1 MAQVVRIHEHGGP
14 EVLKVEDVDVGEPVG
29 LLAMLADV
37 RIAPEADLTDGWLAD
52 LDAPAFTI
60 GIRFADGVW
69 RIIEAA
75 VPDDVTDEM
84 LPERAQRLAA
94 SLFGAAAWRET
105 LWTAAYRKHERRA
118 PQFVNQRVVLA
129 GDAAHLNSPAGG
141 QGLNAGLADVAEL
154 EGALVSALAE
164 PARTGELLGAYEHKR
179 ISAFDHD
186 IRGFTD
192 SLEMMESAPAW
203 IRKLG
208 FSMVGVL
215 RALGIER
222 HIAAKLSMLE
232 SN

>member
-1 MAQVVRIHEHGGP
+1 
-14 EVLKVEDVDVGEPVG
+14 
-29 LLAMLADV
+29 
-37 RIAPEADLTDGWLAD
+37 LTDGWLAD

-84 LPERAQRLAA
+84 LPARAQRLAT
-94 SLFGAAAWRET
+94 SLFGSSAWRET

-118 PQFVNQRVVLA
+118 PRYFDRRVVLA

-154 EGALVSALAE
+154 ANALLSAFAA
-164 PARTGELLGAYEHKR
+164 PDRVDGLLGAYERER
-179 ISAFDHD
+179 IAAFDHD

-192 SLEMMESAPAW
+192 RLEMMESAPAW
-203 IRKLG
+203 LRKLG

-232 SN
+232 AD